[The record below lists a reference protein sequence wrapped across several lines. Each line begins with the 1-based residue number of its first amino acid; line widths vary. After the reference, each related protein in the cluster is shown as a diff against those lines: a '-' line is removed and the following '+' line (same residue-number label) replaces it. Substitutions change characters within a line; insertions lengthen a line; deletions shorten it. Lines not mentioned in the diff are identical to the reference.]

1 MEFKTL
7 SRADRS
13 SKQEDIKIK
22 LIPLSKKSAIEAN
35 KVPYKRRVIDAGNH
49 SEAARLVEEN
59 AAIKENS
66 PNNDPGPYKL
76 GVGDIIEISIS
87 DPAFPKDKIDLS
99 VVTGDGYISVLLLDR
114 VKALG
119 KTQAELED

>member
-1 MEFKTL
+1 MLKFNLIVLIFFALTQCGRAYFPMEFKTL

-35 KVPYKRRVIDAGNH
+35 KVSQEKSNRCWKP

-59 AAIKENS
+59 AAIKE
-66 PNNDPGPYKL
+66 
-76 GVGDIIEISIS
+76 
-87 DPAFPKDKIDLS
+87 KIHRTTIRSL
-99 VVTGDGYISVLLLDR
+99 
-114 VKALG
+114 
-119 KTQAELED
+119 